1 MFVPGDAVVCIDAAD
16 IPSPP
21 WTPIQAGHA
30 YVIRAVDPIPAQDG
44 NYDKNIHKHARFQVR
59 LWGVSNPIHPVFGI
73 EMGYAETR
81 FERIEP
87 ESEAVAT
94 KETMLEGARA

>member
-1 MFVPGDAVVCIDAAD
+1 MSMFMPGEAVICIDAAD

-21 WTPIQAGHA
+21 WTPIQAGHS
-30 YVIRAVDPIPAQDG
+30 YVIRAVDPIPVQDG
-44 NYDKNIHKHARFQVR
+44 NYDKNVHKRARFQVR

-81 FERIEP
+81 FERIKP
-87 ESEAVAT
+87 EGEAVTT
-94 KETMLEGARA
+94 KETVKESA

>member
-1 MFVPGDAVVCIDAAD
+1 MSMFSPGDAVVCIDAAD

-21 WTPIQAGHA
+21 WTPIQAGHS
-30 YVIRAVDPIPAQDG
+30 YVIRAVDPIPLENG

-59 LWGVSNPIHPVFGI
+59 LWGVSNPIHPVFGV

-87 ESEAVAT
+87 ESEEIKT
-94 KETMLEGARA
+94 EERMSEML

>member
-1 MFVPGDAVVCIDAAD
+1 MSMFSPGDAVICIDAAD

-21 WTPIQAGHA
+21 WTPIQTGHA
-30 YVIRAVDPIPAQDG
+30 YIIRAVDPIPIKDG

-59 LWGVSNPIHPVFGI
+59 LWGVSNPIHPVFGV

-81 FERIEP
+81 FERIRP
-87 ESEAVAT
+87 TDESVT
-94 KETMLEGARA
+94 KEDKIKDIA